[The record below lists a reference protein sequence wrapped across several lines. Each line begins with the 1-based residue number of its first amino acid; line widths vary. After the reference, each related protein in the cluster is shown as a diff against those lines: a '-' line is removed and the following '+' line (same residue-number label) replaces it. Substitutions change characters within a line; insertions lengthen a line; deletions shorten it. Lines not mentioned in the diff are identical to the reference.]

1 MTGQLESLRLVA
13 HNLHDVRLSDR
24 RVLFH
29 VPSTALFE
37 ADAVTC
43 EVIDF
48 FRGRPTVSD
57 AELREAFEGRYAG
70 AQLADVV
77 QDLID
82 LDVLRAADAADAPV
96 RPLQIEKFPVNT
108 LVLNVN
114 TGCNLSCTYCYKEDL
129 SAPAQGKLMGAETAR
144 RSIDLL
150 MDEGGDYGKVNLVF
164 FGGEPLSNLPL
175 IREAV
180 AYAEERGKARGLKV
194 DFSLTTNATL
204 LTEET
209 IAYLDDHHFGITV
222 SMDGPKHLHD
232 MRRVTVGGKGTYDV
246 VARKVEMLLS
256 RYRSRPVGA
265 RVTLTAGVTE
275 VETIFAHLKNE
286 LGFAEVGLAP
296 VTSGDNAR
304 FNLSEDELAAVFA
317 GLRNLAEDY
326 RAAAREGRYTG
337 FTNIHKLVS
346 DLTLGRRKSLP
357 CGAGVGLLAV
367 DHQGDLHL
375 CHRFTGSS
383 LPNFGSV
390 SAGIDKPR
398 LGAFLSE
405 AADHEGDGCAT
416 CRIRTLCAGGCYH
429 ERYARYG
436 DPLHP
441 AYHYCELMRDWIDL
455 GIRIF
460 AELEDLNPQFLDRY
474 AGRRISSI
482 QGG

>member
-1 MTGQLESLRLVA
+1 MTGQLESLRLVP
-13 HNLHDVRLSDR
+13 HNLHDVRLADR

-29 VPSTALFE
+29 VPTTALFE
-37 ADAVTC
+37 ADAATC

-48 FRGRPTVSD
+48 FRGRQAVS
-57 AELREAFEGRYAG
+57 AEELRQAFEGRYDAEQVVG
-70 AQLADVV
+70 VLQELIELEVV
-77 QDLID
+77 QPATAEAAPAR
-82 LDVLRAADAADAPV
+82 LR
-96 RPLQIEKFPVNT
+96 IEKFPINT

-129 SAPAQGKLMGAETAR
+129 STPAQGKLMGAETAR
-144 RSIDLL
+144 RSIDLV
-150 MDEGGDYGKVNLVF
+150 MAEGGDHGKVNLVF

-175 IREAV
+175 IKEAV
-180 AYAEERGKARGLKV
+180 AYAEEQGKARGLRV

-204 LTEET
+204 LTED
-209 IAYLDDHHFGITV
+209 IVAYLDAHRFGLTV

-232 MRRVTVGGKGTYDV
+232 KRRVTVGGKGTYDV
-246 VARKVEMLLS
+246 VVRKVEMLLT

-265 RVTLTAGVTE
+265 RVTLTAGVTD

-286 LGFAEVGLAP
+286 LGFAEVGLTP
-296 VTSGDNAR
+296 VTSGDNAL
-304 FNLSEDELAAVFA
+304 FNLNEDELAAVFA
-317 GLRNLAEDY
+317 GFRKLAEAY
-326 RAAAREGRYTG
+326 RAAALEGRYTG

-346 DLTLGRRKSLP
+346 DLTIGRRKSLP

-367 DHQGDLHL
+367 DHRGDLQL

-390 SAGIDKPR
+390 TEGIDKPR
-398 LGAFLSE
+398 LGAFLSD

-460 AELEDLNPQFLDRY
+460 AELEHSNPQFLDRY
-474 AGRRISSI
+474 AGRRISTI

>member
-1 MTGQLESLRLVA
+1 MESLRLIP
-13 HNLHDVRLSDR
+13 HNLHDVQVADR

-29 VPSTALFE
+29 VPTTALFE

-43 EVIDF
+43 ELIDF
-48 FRGRPTVSD
+48 FRARPAVSAD
-57 AELREAFEGRYAG
+57 ELQQAFEGRYDAG
-70 AQLADVV
+70 RIAGVLQE
-77 QDLID
+77 LIE
-82 LDVLRAADAADAPV
+82 LEVIQPAANVAAPV
-96 RPLQIEKFPVNT
+96 APLRIEKFPVNT

-129 SAPAQGKLMGAETAR
+129 SAPAQGKLMGADTAR

-150 MDEGGDYGKVNLVF
+150 MDEGGEHGKVNLVF

-175 IREAV
+175 IKEAV
-180 AYAEERGKARGLKV
+180 AYAEERGRARGLQV

-204 LTEET
+204 LTEEI
-209 IAYLDDHHFGITV
+209 IAYLDDHRFGLTV
-222 SMDGPKHLHD
+222 SMDGPRHLHD
-232 MRRVTVGGKGTYDV
+232 KRRVTVGGKGTYDV
-246 VARKVEMLLS
+246 VARKVELLLS

-296 VTSGDNAR
+296 VTSGDNAL
-304 FNLSEDELAAVFA
+304 FNLNEAELAAVFA
-317 GLRNLAEDY
+317 GFRNLAEDY
-326 RAAAREGRYTG
+326 RSAALDGRYTG

-346 DLTLGRRKSLP
+346 DLTIGRRKSLP

-383 LPNFGSV
+383 LPAFGSV
-390 SAGIDKPR
+390 ADGIDKPR

-441 AYHYCELMRDWIDL
+441 AYHYCELMRDWVDL

-460 AELEDLNPQFLDRY
+460 AELEQSNPQFLARY
-474 AGRRISSI
+474 AGRRISNI

>member
-1 MTGQLESLRLVA
+1 VP
-13 HNLHDVRLSDR
+13 HNLHDVRVADR

-29 VPSTALFE
+29 VPTTALFE
-37 ADAVTC
+37 ADAITC
-43 EVIDF
+43 AVIDF
-48 FRGRPTVSD
+48 FRGRPAVS
-57 AELREAFEGRYAG
+57 AEDLRRQFEGRYDADRVAG
-70 AQLADVV
+70 AL

-82 LDVLRAADAADAPV
+82 LDVVQPADAVAAPA
-96 RPLQIEKFPVNT
+96 RPLQIEKFPIST

-129 SAPAQGKLMGAETAR
+129 SAPAQGKLMRAETAR

-150 MDEGGDYGKVNLVF
+150 MDEGGETGKVNLVF

-180 AYAEERGKARGLKV
+180 AYAEERAKARGLRV

-204 LTEET
+204 LTEEVV
-209 IAYLDDHHFGITV
+209 AYLDDHRFGITV

-232 MRRVTVGGKGTYDV
+232 KRRVTIGGKGTYDV
-246 VARKVEMLLS
+246 VARKVEMLLK

-286 LGFAEVGLAP
+286 LGFSEVGLAP
-296 VTSGDNAR
+296 VTSGDNAL
-304 FNLSEDELAAVFA
+304 FNLNEGELAEVFA
-317 GLRNLAEDY
+317 GFRNLAEDY
-326 RAAAREGRYTG
+326 RTAALDGRYTG
-337 FTNIHKLVS
+337 FTNIHKLVG

-367 DHQGDLHL
+367 DHAGDLHL

-398 LGAFLSE
+398 LGAFLSA

-429 ERYARYG
+429 ERYARYE

-441 AYHYCELMRDWIDL
+441 AYHYCELMRDWIDV
-455 GIRIF
+455 GIHIF
-460 AELEDLNPQFLDRY
+460 AELEESNPQFLDRY
-474 AGRRISSI
+474 AGRRISNI